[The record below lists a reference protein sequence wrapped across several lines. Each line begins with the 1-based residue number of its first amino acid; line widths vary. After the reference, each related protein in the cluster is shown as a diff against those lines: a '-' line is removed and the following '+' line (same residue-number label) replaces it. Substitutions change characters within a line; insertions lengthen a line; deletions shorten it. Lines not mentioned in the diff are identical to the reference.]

1 MIRIS
6 LRRSCLWTTKTF
18 CFWWPG
24 FHVPLAQASY
34 SQLQDFGI
42 MGIQLLLVFAGT
54 ALINLGF
61 VIQGEEVMGQPQST
75 AALQS

>member
-1 MIRIS
+1 
-6 LRRSCLWTTKTF
+6 
-18 CFWWPG
+18 
-24 FHVPLAQASY
+24 
-34 SQLQDFGI
+34 